1 VKTAKKGRFIMKRLI
16 MLAVLCAFVL
26 GASAASAADLKV
38 SGAFVTDAAWMGG
51 WDFNDEGDTS
61 AFDLKT
67 RMDLVFQVVAS
78 EDLKAVFYTR
88 TDALWGQDEFSA
100 GETQGE
106 IGVRRVYLDFNY
118 AGVNFKTGFLPV
130 TLPNE
135 VGGSLILDEEVTGLV
150 ATGAITENV
159 GYMGAYVR
167 VNDEAG
173 NTTATSN
180 AQYDVYAAALP
191 VTYDGFGM
199 TPFFAYGNIG
209 DNNDLAGNLE
219 DASAYWLGTTYA
231 VNAFDPIV
239 VKGDINYGNL
249 DADNEIN
256 DASGWAFTLDV
267 AYTGMDMMT
276 PEAYFVYTSGE
287 DDDTTDGSE
296 RLPQI
301 DPDWAIGTFFF
312 GGDYFLQGSIDEEVL
327 GFWALG
333 AQLNDIA
340 SFAEGLTH
348 QAIIIYAQ
356 GTNDEDWAKTQAYD
370 GRTLSEEDS
379 LIELDFNTYYKL
391 MDELTVGLELG
402 YLNLDA
408 DEDVWGNDND
418 GGSAYKISTGIAY
431 AF

>member
-1 VKTAKKGRFIMKRLI
+1 MKRLI

-51 WDFNDEGDTS
+51 WDFDDEADSS

-88 TDALWGQDEFSA
+88 TDALWGQDEFAA
-100 GETQGE
+100 GATDAA

-135 VGGSLILDEEVTGLV
+135 VGGSLILDEEVTAVV
-150 ATGAITENV
+150 ASGAFTENV
-159 GYMGAYVR
+159 DYMGAYIR
-167 VNDEAG
+167 VDSEAG
-173 NTTATSN
+173 DTNLTSN
-180 AQYDVYAAALP
+180 AQFDVYAAALP
-191 VTYDGFGM
+191 VTFDGFGM
-199 TPFFAYGNIG
+199 TPFVAYGNIG
-209 DNNDLAGNLE
+209 DNNSITDPDGDDETAGLE

-249 DADNEIN
+249 DADGEAN

-348 QAIIIYAQ
+348 QAIVIYAQ
-356 GTNDEDWAKTQAYD
+356 GTNDEDWAKTQDFD

-408 DEDVWGNDND
+408 DKDVWGED
-418 GGSAYKISTGIAY
+418 GGSAYKVSTGIAY

>member
-1 VKTAKKGRFIMKRLI
+1 MKRLI

-51 WDFNDEGDTS
+51 WDFDSDEDTS

-88 TDALWGQDEFSA
+88 TEGMWGRGAFENGTTDSA
-100 GETQGE
+100 

-135 VGGSLILDEEVTGLV
+135 VGGSLILDEEVSGLV
-150 ATGAITENV
+150 ATGSFTENI

-167 VNDEAG
+167 VNSEDG
-173 NTTATSN
+173 TTDASSD

-209 DNNDLAGNLE
+209 QDNAAAVVSE
-219 DASAYWLGTTYA
+219 DANGYWLGTTYA

-239 VKGDINYGNL
+239 VKGDINYGNVDRDG
-249 DADNEIN
+249 DAFDQ
-256 DASGWAFTLDV
+256 SGWAFTLDV

-287 DDDTTDGSE
+287 DDDLTDGSE

-356 GTNDEDWAKTQAYD
+356 GTNDKDIFTAADYD

-402 YLNLDA
+402 YINLDA